1 MKYVFLTAEE
11 ANALDFSEVR
21 EESIDKLRFSLDSS
35 ETFVR
40 YSGDQPSSLSGKTEY
55 TESEVAAIVL
65 GSEWTSEEII

>member
-35 ETFVR
+35 KTFVR
-40 YSGDQPSSLSGKTEY
+40 YSGDQPSSLAGKIEY
-55 TESEVAAIVL
+55 TQSEVASIML
-65 GSEWTSEEII
+65 DTEWTSPDEI